1 MKKRTFST
9 SGFFYYLVLTLF
21 CLVSVTNYIS
31 IGYLSRYSDY
41 DEGVASV
48 QLASFIINTVPD
60 YSKDLVID
68 VTQGE
73 NSIDYTFSISNNKN
87 GIITEV
93 ATNYDVVV
101 QSSDEIPNGVSME
114 INGISPEKNGN
125 KYIFSDV
132 GSFSSGV
139 AGTNTHIITFTA
151 DTNVIT
157 ENVNVDNIN
166 INVIAKQVK

>member
-1 MKKRTFST
+1 MKKRTFNS
-9 SGFFYYLVLTLF
+9 SGFLYYTVLTLF
-21 CLVSVTNYIS
+21 CFVCITNYIT

-60 YSKDLVID
+60 YSKNLSID
-68 VTQGE
+68 TTQGE
-73 NSIDYTFSISNNKN
+73 NSIDYTFSVSNNKN
-87 GIITEV
+87 GVITEV
-93 ATNYDVVV
+93 ATNYDIVI
-101 QSSDEIPNGVSME
+101 QSSEGIPNGVSME
-114 INGISPEKNGN
+114 INGITPTKNGN

-132 GSFSSGV
+132 GSFSSGI
-139 AGTNTHIITFTA
+139 AGTNTHVITFTA

-157 ENVNVDNIN
+157 ENVNVNNIN